1 MGAIMVNVSTEQR
14 ESQMYSTKIVGQH
27 GRGKMSP
34 RSMDIARA
42 VLLEPDTS
50 YKSVAKRFGVSR
62 QRVGQIVRRLD
73 VARRKK
79 IDAV

>member
-1 MGAIMVNVSTEQR
+1 
-14 ESQMYSTKIVGQH
+14 
-27 GRGKMSP
+27 
-34 RSMDIARA
+34 MDIARA

>member
-1 MGAIMVNVSTEQR
+1 MVNDSTEQR

-27 GRGKMSP
+27 GRGKVSP

>member
-1 MGAIMVNVSTEQR
+1 MVNVSTEQR
-14 ESQMYSTKIVGQH
+14 EWQMYSPKLVGQH
-27 GRGKMSP
+27 GRGKMAP